1 MDHEAVLALFDQ
13 QMRREARPDAAG
25 ARVER
30 VGDVVRQ
37 VGPPAGW
44 NGVLW
49 SALDEDGVDAAIA
62 EVVAFFRALGVDLEW
77 KTYGHDRPAELPAR
91 LAAAGFVAEE
101 TESLLVAPT
110 AGLPLDVPP
119 PDGIRLL
126 PVTEEAHVA
135 LVEEVHD
142 RAFDGGR
149 SSIGH
154 QLRQQ
159 LAYAPGT
166 VPAVLALHGDE
177 PVSAAR
183 LELNEGTDFAS
194 LWGGGTVP
202 QWRRRGIYRAL
213 VAFRVRI
220 AAARGFPYVHVDAS
234 SYSRPI
240 LERLGFVALGTT
252 TPYVLEADGAQAR

>member
-1 MDHEAVLALFDQ
+1 MDQEAVLALFDRQ
-13 QMRREARPDAAG
+13 LRRAARPDEPG

-37 VGPPAGW
+37 VGPGAGW

-49 SALDEDGVDAAIA
+49 SGLDAAGADAAIA
-62 EVVAFFRALGVDLEW
+62 EQVRFYRGLGVEAEW
-77 KTYGHDRPAELPAR
+77 KAYGHDLPGDLGAQ
-91 LAAAGFVAEE
+91 LTAAGFVAEE
-101 TESLLVAPT
+101 TETLLVAET
-110 AGLPLDVPP
+110 AGLPLGVAP

-126 PVTEEAHVA
+126 PVTEEAQVG
-135 LVEEVHD
+135 LVERVHE
-142 RAFDGGR
+142 RAFDSGR

-154 QLRQQ
+154 QVRQQ
-159 LAYAPGT
+159 LAHDPGT
-166 VPAVLALHGDE
+166 VPAVVALHGDE

-183 LELNEGTDFAS
+183 LELHEGTDFAS

-202 QWRRRGIYRAL
+202 EWRGRGIYRAL

-220 AAARGFPYVHVDAS
+220 AAERGFSYVHVDAS

-252 TPYVLEADGAQAR
+252 TPYVLGAAG